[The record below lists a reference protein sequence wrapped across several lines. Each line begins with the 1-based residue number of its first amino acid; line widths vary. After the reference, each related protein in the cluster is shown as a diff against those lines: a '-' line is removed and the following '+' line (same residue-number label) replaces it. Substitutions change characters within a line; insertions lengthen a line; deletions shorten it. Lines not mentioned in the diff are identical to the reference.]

1 MIRKTWGAWVLGA
14 LACVSVWGA
23 DWPQWRGESRRDH
36 SPDTGLLSR
45 WPQEG
50 PKRVW
55 LFENAGLGYAGYSIA
70 RGSVFTMGLRE
81 GQEFLIA
88 LDASSGKELWSSPAG
103 TRYPNGWGD
112 GPRMT
117 PTVDGDRVFAIG
129 GQGLLICV
137 HAKDGKQI
145 WSKNLVTDLGG
156 KLQDW
161 GYTESPWWSA
171 MW

>member
-1 MIRKTWGAWVLGA
+1 
-14 LACVSVWGA
+14 
-23 DWPQWRGESRRDH
+23 
-36 SPDTGLLSR
+36 
-45 WPQEG
+45 
-50 PKRVW
+50 
-55 LFENAGLGYAGYSIA
+55 
-70 RGSVFTMGLRE
+70 
-81 GQEFLIA
+81 
-88 LDASSGKELWSSPAG
+88 
-103 TRYPNGWGD
+103 
-112 GPRMT
+112 MT